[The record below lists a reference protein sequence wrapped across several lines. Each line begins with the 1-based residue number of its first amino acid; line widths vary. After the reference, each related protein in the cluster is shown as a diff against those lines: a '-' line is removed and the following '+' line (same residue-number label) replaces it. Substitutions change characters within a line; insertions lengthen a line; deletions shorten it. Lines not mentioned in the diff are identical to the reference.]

1 MRIKKTASLLAAFG
15 LAFSLAACG
24 GDGKDD
30 AKVTKEEFTKGY
42 VTGMKSVFK
51 RAPETQLKQLAECTY
66 QKINGKVD
74 DSTMKIIAKGNKS
87 SSGSKKKETLSAKDH
102 TTLQTASKEC
112 ASELIKSGGQ
122 NSPSATK

>member
-51 RAPETQLKQLAECTY
+51 RAPEAQLKQLAECTY

-74 DSTMKIIAKGNKS
+74 DSTMKIISLLAAVKRKKPSPLKIKRLFKPPQKS
-87 SSGSKKKETLSAKDH
+87 ALV
-102 TTLQTASKEC
+102 
-112 ASELIKSGGQ
+112 
-122 NSPSATK
+122 NS

>member
-42 VTGMKSVFK
+42 VTGMKSVSK
-51 RAPETQLKQLAECTY
+51 RIPEARLKQLAECIY

-87 SSGSKKKETLSAKDH
+87 SSGSKKKETLSAKGQ

-112 ASELIKSGGQ
+112 VSELIKSGGQ

>member
-51 RAPETQLKQLAECTY
+51 RAPEAQLKQLAECTY
-66 QKINGKVD
+66 QKINGKVYD
-74 DSTMKIIAKGNKS
+74 TTINIIAKGNKS
-87 SSGSKKKETLSAKDH
+87 SSGSKKKQPHPDKDQ

>member
-1 MRIKKTASLLAAFG
+1 
-15 LAFSLAACG
+15 
-24 GDGKDD
+24 
-30 AKVTKEEFTKGY
+30 
-42 VTGMKSVFK
+42 
-51 RAPETQLKQLAECTY
+51 
-66 QKINGKVD
+66 KINGKVD

-87 SSGSKKKETLSAKDH
+87 SSGSKKKETLSAKDQ

>member
-51 RAPETQLKQLAECTY
+51 RAPEAQLKQLAECTY

-87 SSGSKKKETLSAKDH
+87 SSGSKKKETLPAKDQ

>member
-51 RAPETQLKQLAECTY
+51 RAPEAQLKQLAECTY
-66 QKINGKVD
+66 HKINGKVD

-87 SSGSKKKETLSAKDH
+87 SSGSKKKETLSAKDQ

>member
-51 RAPETQLKQLAECTY
+51 RAPEAQLKQLAECTY
-66 QKINGKVD
+66 QKIKVNVFD
-74 DSTMKIIAKGNKS
+74 TTINIIPNGNKS
-87 SSGSKKKETLSAKDH
+87 SSGFKNKQPLSAKEK

-112 ASELIKSGGQ
+112 ASELVKSGGQ